1 MKLTQQDLWNDPNHG
16 YMGNTL
22 VKRAGIKQQFS
33 EAQTQ
38 EYLRCMT
45 SPAYFVRN
53 YMKIISLDR
62 GLVNFDLWAYQEKM
76 FEHFEKHR
84 FSIVLAPRQAGKS
97 ISVVGYLLWYALF
110 HQEKFIAILANKGA
124 TSREMLSRVTLA
136 LENIPF
142 FLQPGCKALNK
153 GSIEFDGNVTIFAAA
168 TSSSSIR
175 GKSVSLLYLDEFAFV
190 ENAATFYTSTYPVVT
205 SGTSTKVIITSTPKG
220 IGNMFHRLWEG
231 AVQGVNEYKPFKVNW
246 YDVPGRDEAWKQQT
260 IANTSEAQWRQEFC
274 GEFLG
279 SGNTLI
285 DVEHLLKLKSAVPLY
300 SQAAC
305 KVYERPDK
313 THNYIITVD
322 TAKGRGQ
329 DSSTFNIIDVSVQP
343 MRQVA
348 VYKSNTISPLLL
360 PDIVFK
366 YARMYNEAY
375 VIIESNDSGSVVAN
389 GLYYELEYE
398 NMFVESSV
406 KAGAIGCN
414 MTKKIKRIGCSNLKD
429 LIENN
434 KLWIQ
439 DSDTIEELSAFEA
452 NGDSFEAVEG
462 AHDDIV
468 MSLVM
473 FSWFCATDLF
483 SGMTNQDLKT
493 LLYEEKLKTIEDE
506 LVPVGFIDSS
516 LMPTLDVVVDSAGN
530 VWEKTGETTSQ
541 RSWLSF

>member
-1 MKLTQQDLWNDPNHG
+1 MK
-16 YMGNTL
+16 
-22 VKRAGIKQQFS
+22 
-33 EAQTQ
+33 
-38 EYLRCMT
+38 

-53 YMKIISLDR
+53 YMKIISLDK
-62 GLVNFDLWAYQEKM
+62 GLVNFDLWPYQEKM
-76 FEHFEKHR
+76 FEHFEKNR
-84 FSIVLAPRQAGKS
+84 FNIVLAPRQAGKS

-205 SGTSTKVIITSTPKG
+205 SGKSTKVIITSTPKG

-231 AVQGVNEYKPFKVNW
+231 AVQGVNEYKPFKVHW

-285 DVEHLLKLKSAVPLY
+285 DVETLLKLKAELPIMTRSN
-300 SQAAC
+300 C
-305 KVYERPDK
+305 KVYEKPVAG
-313 THNYIITVD
+313 HAYIITVD

-329 DSSTFNIIDVSVQP
+329 DYSTFNVIDITQKP
-343 MRQVA
+343 MKPVA
-348 VYKSNTISPLLL
+348 VYRSNTISPLLM
-360 PDIVFK
+360 PDIVHK
-366 YARMYNEAY
+366 YARMYNDAY
-375 VIIESNDSGSVVAN
+375 VIVESNDAGSVVAN

-406 KAGAIGCN
+406 KANAIGCN
-414 MTKKIKRIGCSNLKD
+414 MTKKVKRIGCSNLKD

-434 KLWIQ
+434 RLLIT
-439 DSDTIEELSAFEA
+439 DIDTIEELSAFEA
-452 NGDSFEAVEG
+452 KDSSFEAVEG
-462 AHDDIV
+462 AHDDVV
-468 MSLVM
+468 MNLVM
-473 FSWFCATDLF
+473 FAWFCATDLF
-483 SGMTNQDLKT
+483 SQMSNQDLKT
-493 LLYEEKLKTIEDE
+493 MLYEEKLKTIQDD
-506 LVPVGFIDSS
+506 LVPVGFIDSP
-516 LMPTLDVVVDSAGN
+516 LMPAETREVDEEGT
-530 VWEKTGETTSQ
+530 VWIANENDN
-541 RSWLSF
+541 SWMRL